1 MEVATKEPFNIAGL
15 QSPFFFFFFYSSRQN
30 EAGKG
35 LNGMEL
41 QKYKGKYKTKL
52 LALKFKKKLVL
63 FWDCVF
69 CILWVFF
76 FPPLHHLL
84 SEFCVHLFC
93 YLFIYLASVHLS
105 AVWYCFT

>member
-15 QSPFFFFFFYSSRQN
+15 QSPFFFFFFFYSSLQN

-76 FPPLHHLL
+76 FLL
-84 SEFCVHLFC
+84 FIIYCLNSVDTYFVI
-93 YLFIYLASVHLS
+93 YLFI
-105 AVWYCFT
+105 